1 MDTLIALQ
9 NRLQELETIAQEL
22 ERPDQAFRANQPD
35 PAAEETFAYAKSFLS
50 SLFNQKA
57 FVEDVTTPKLLQQY
71 PPQEEP
77 RRVKEIFELLHRVFD
92 NVSLNAASGGHLAYI
107 PGGGLYYAAL
117 GDYLA
122 AVTNKYSTVFY
133 ISPVAVK
140 MENLLVRWM
149 CELVGYP
156 ADKSGGYLTSGGSLA
171 NLSAIVA
178 ARDAKQIK
186 AQLIPQ
192 SVVYFTHQVHHCVL
206 KDLRVAGLAECIIRE
221 VPMNEAYEM
230 RADALAEMIEA
241 DLKQGLHPW
250 LVVASAGSTDVSAID
265 PLNDIADIAEKH
277 GLWFHVDAAY
287 GGFFLLTETGKQKM
301 KGIHRADSI
310 VMDPHKGLFMPYGT
324 GAVIVKDVQTLWR
337 SNHFDANYMQDA
349 IPYHDEISPADISPE
364 LSRHFRGLRVWL
376 PLQLHGL
383 KPFRAALE
391 EKILLTQYFYYQV
404 KSLGFETGPFPQLSV
419 MIYRFVP
426 THLKGNIEA
435 INAYNANL
443 LKKINADGKVFISS
457 TSLNGEYWLRLAV
470 LSFRTH
476 RWHIDHLLQ
485 LLKQFTENER
495 KQVPDAHHVN

>member
-1 MDTLIALQ
+1 METLVSLQ
-9 NRLQELETIAQEL
+9 NRLQELEAAARKL
-22 ERPDQAFRANQPD
+22 EQPDEAFRTD
-35 PAAEETFAYAKSFLS
+35 RMEPAADETFTYAHEFLAT
-50 SLFNQKA
+50 LPDQKA
-57 FVEDVTTPKLLQQY
+57 FVEDIVTPRLLQQY
-71 PPQEEP
+71 PVQDEP
-77 RRVKEIFELLHRVFD
+77 RKANEVFAVLRKVFD

-133 ISPVAVK
+133 ISPAAVK
-140 MENLLVRWM
+140 MENLLIRWM
-149 CELVGYP
+149 CELVGYS

-178 ARDAKQIK
+178 ARDAKEVK
-186 AQLIPQ
+186 AERIPR

-206 KDLRVAGLAECIIRE
+206 KDLRVAGLAECVIRE

-230 RADALAEMIEA
+230 RADDLAEMIEA
-241 DLKQGLHPW
+241 DVKEGLYPW

-265 PLNDIADIAEKH
+265 PLNEIADIAEKYK
-277 GLWFHVDAAY
+277 LWFHVDAAY

-301 KGIHRADSI
+301 KGMHRADSV

-391 EKILLTQYFYYQV
+391 EKMLLTQYFYHEV
-404 KSLGFETGPFPQLSV
+404 KKLGFETGPFPELSV
-419 MIYRFVP
+419 MIYRYVP
-426 THLKGNIEA
+426 DRLKGNVAA
-435 INAYNANL
+435 INAYNAKI
-443 LKKINADGKVFISS
+443 LKKVNADGKVFISS

-476 RWHIDHLLQ
+476 RTHIDYLLQ
-485 LLKQFTENER
+485 LLKKMVETE
-495 KQVPDAHHVN
+495 QP

>member
-1 MDTLIALQ
+1 METLVSLQ
-9 NRLQELETIAQEL
+9 NRLQELETTARKL
-22 ERPDQAFRANQPD
+22 EQPDEAFRMD
-35 PAAEETFAYAKSFLS
+35 RVEPAAEEAFAYARHFLS
-50 SLFNQKA
+50 TLPEQKA
-57 FVEDVTTPKLLQQY
+57 FVEDVTTPRLLQQY
-71 PPQEEP
+71 PVQDEP
-77 RRVKEIFELLHRVFD
+77 REASEVFTLLHRVFD

-133 ISPVAVK
+133 ISPAAVK
-140 MENLLVRWM
+140 MENLLIRWM

-178 ARDAKQIK
+178 ARDAKEVK
-186 AQLIPQ
+186 AERIPR

-206 KDLRVAGLAECIIRE
+206 KDLRVAGLAECVIRE

-230 RADALAEMIEA
+230 RAEALAAMVEA
-241 DLKQGLHPW
+241 DLKEGLYPW

-265 PLNDIADIAEKH
+265 PLNEIADIAEKYK
-277 GLWFHVDAAY
+277 LWFHVDAAY
-287 GGFFLLTETGKQKM
+287 GGFFLLTEMGKQKM
-301 KGIHRADSI
+301 KGIHRADSV

-391 EKILLTQYFYYQV
+391 EKMLLTQYFYHEV
-404 KSLGFETGPFPQLSV
+404 KKLGFETGPFPELSV
-419 MIYRFVP
+419 MIYRYVP
-426 THLKGNIEA
+426 ARLKGNIAA
-435 INAYNANL
+435 INEYNAKI
-443 LKKINADGKVFISS
+443 LKSVNADGKVFISS

-476 RWHIDHLLQ
+476 RTHIDYLLQ
-485 LLKQFTENER
+485 LLKKIVEEEQLS
-495 KQVPDAHHVN
+495 

>member
-1 MDTLIALQ
+1 METLVSLQ
-9 NRLQELETIAQEL
+9 NRLQELEATARKL
-22 ERPDQAFRANQPD
+22 EQPDEAFRTD
-35 PAAEETFAYAKSFLS
+35 RVEPAAEEAFAYARHFLS
-50 SLFNQKA
+50 TLPEKKA
-57 FVEDVTTPKLLQQY
+57 FVEDVTTPRLLQQY
-71 PPQEEP
+71 PVQDEP
-77 RRVKEIFELLHRVFD
+77 REASEVFTVLHRVFD
-92 NVSLNAASGGHLAYI
+92 DVSLNAASGGHLAYI

-133 ISPVAVK
+133 ISPAAVK
-140 MENLLVRWM
+140 MENLLIRWM

-178 ARDAKQIK
+178 ARDAKEVK
-186 AQLIPQ
+186 AERIPR

-206 KDLRVAGLAECIIRE
+206 KDLRVAGLAECVIRE

-230 RADALAEMIEA
+230 RAEALAAMVEA
-241 DLKQGLHPW
+241 DLKEGLYPW

-265 PLNDIADIAEKH
+265 PLNEIADIAEKYK
-277 GLWFHVDAAY
+277 LWFHVDAAY
-287 GGFFLLTETGKQKM
+287 GGFFLLTEMGKQKM
-301 KGIHRADSI
+301 KGIHRADSV

-391 EKILLTQYFYYQV
+391 EKMLLTQYFYHEV
-404 KSLGFETGPFPQLSV
+404 KKLGFETGPFPELSV
-419 MIYRFVP
+419 MIYRYVP
-426 THLKGNIEA
+426 VRLKGNIAA
-435 INAYNANL
+435 INEYNAKI
-443 LKKINADGKVFISS
+443 LKSVNADGKVFISS

-476 RWHIDHLLQ
+476 RTHIDYLLQ
-485 LLKQFTENER
+485 LLKKIVEEEQLS
-495 KQVPDAHHVN
+495 

>member
-1 MDTLIALQ
+1 MDTLLSLQ
-9 NRLQELETIAQEL
+9 NRLQELEAISRKL
-22 ERPDQAFRANQPD
+22 EQPDEAFRKHASE
-35 PAAEETFAYAKSFLS
+35 PAAEAAFSYAHEFLS
-50 SLFNQKA
+50 TLPDQKA

-71 PPQEEP
+71 PVQDEP
-77 RRVKEIFELLHRVFD
+77 RPADEVFPALRKVFD

-133 ISPVAVK
+133 ISPAAVK
-140 MENLLVRWM
+140 MENLLIRWM
-149 CELVGYP
+149 CGLVGYP
-156 ADKSGGYLTSGGSLA
+156 VDKSGGYLTSGGSLA

-178 ARDAKQIK
+178 ARDAKQVK
-186 AQLIPQ
+186 AERVPR

-206 KDLRVAGLAECIIRE
+206 KDLRVAGLAECVIRE
-221 VPMNEAYEM
+221 VPMTDAYEM
-230 RADALAEMIEA
+230 RADALQEMIEE
-241 DLKQGLHPW
+241 DLRNQLYPW

-265 PLNDIADIAEKH
+265 PLNDIADIAEKY
-277 GLWFHVDAAY
+277 GLWFHIDAAY
-287 GGFFLLTETGKQKM
+287 GGFFLLTETGRKKM
-301 KGIHRADSI
+301 KGIHRADSV

-376 PLQLHGL
+376 PLQLYGL

-391 EKILLTQYFYYQV
+391 EKMLLTQYFYHEV
-404 KSLGFETGPFPQLSV
+404 KKLGFETGPFPELSV
-419 MIYRFVP
+419 MIYRYVP
-426 THLKGNIEA
+426 EHLKGNTAA
-435 INAYNANL
+435 INELNARI
-443 LKKINADGKVFISS
+443 LKKVNADGKVFISS

-476 RWHIDHLLQ
+476 RNHIDYLLQ
-485 LLKQFTENER
+485 LLKKITEEEKLSETKLHN
-495 KQVPDAHHVN
+495 A

>member
-1 MDTLIALQ
+1 MDTWTSLQ
-9 NRLQELETIAQEL
+9 NRLQELEAAALQL
-22 ERPDQAFRANQPD
+22 EQPDMAFRKQASD
-35 PAAEETFAYAKSFLS
+35 AAAEQAFAYARQFLTT
-50 SLFNQKA
+50 LPEQKA
-57 FVEDVTTPKLLQQY
+57 FVEDVITPRILQQY
-71 PPQEEP
+71 PVQDEP
-77 RRVKEIFELLHRVFD
+77 RKPEEVFALLHKIFD
-92 NVSLNAASGGHLAYI
+92 DVSLNAASGGHLAYI

-133 ISPVAVK
+133 ISPAAVK
-140 MENLLVRWM
+140 MENILIRWM

-156 ADKSGGYLTSGGSLA
+156 VDKSGGYLTSGGSLA

-178 ARDAKQIK
+178 ARDAKQVK
-186 AQLIPQ
+186 AERIPR
-192 SVVYFTHQVHHCVL
+192 STVYFTHQVHHCVL
-206 KDLRVAGLAECIIRE
+206 KDLRVAGLAECVIRE
-221 VPMNEAYEM
+221 VPMTDAYEM
-230 RADALAEMIEA
+230 RPEALQQMIEE
-241 DLKQGLHPW
+241 DLRNGLYPW

-265 PLNDIADIAEKH
+265 PLNEIADIAEKY

-287 GGFFLLTETGKQKM
+287 GGFFLLTDIGKQKM

-391 EKILLTQYFYYQV
+391 EKILLTQYFYHQV
-404 KSLGFETGPFPQLSV
+404 KAIGFETGPFPELSV
-419 MIYRFVP
+419 MIYRYVP
-426 THLKGNIEA
+426 DHLKDNITA
-435 INAYNANL
+435 INELNARI
-443 LKKINADGKVFISS
+443 LKKVNADGKVFISS
-457 TSLNGEYWLRLAV
+457 TSLNGQYWLRLAV

-476 RWHIDHLLQ
+476 RAHIDYLFHLLKKIVEEEHLAQ
-485 LLKQFTENER
+485 SQFHA
-495 KQVPDAHHVN
+495 V

>member
-1 MDTLIALQ
+1 METLVSLQ
-9 NRLQELETIAQEL
+9 NRLQELETTARKL
-22 ERPDQAFRANQPD
+22 EQPD
-35 PAAEETFAYAKSFLS
+35 ETFRTDRVEPAAEEAFAYARHFLS
-50 SLFNQKA
+50 TLPEQKA
-57 FVEDVTTPKLLQQY
+57 FVEDVTTPRLLQQY
-71 PPQEEP
+71 PVQDEP
-77 RRVKEIFELLHRVFD
+77 REASEVFTLLHRVFD

-133 ISPVAVK
+133 ISPAAVK
-140 MENLLVRWM
+140 MENLLIRWM

-178 ARDAKQIK
+178 ARDAKEVK
-186 AQLIPQ
+186 AERIPR

-206 KDLRVAGLAECIIRE
+206 KDLRVAGLAECVIRE

-230 RADALAEMIEA
+230 RAEALVAMIEA
-241 DLKQGLHPW
+241 DLKEGFYPW

-265 PLNDIADIAEKH
+265 PLNEIADIAEKYK
-277 GLWFHVDAAY
+277 LWFHVDAAY
-287 GGFFLLTETGKQKM
+287 GGFFLLTEMGKQKM
-301 KGIHRADSI
+301 KGIHRADSV

-391 EKILLTQYFYYQV
+391 EKMLLTQYFYHEV
-404 KSLGFETGPFPQLSV
+404 KKLGFETGPFPELSV
-419 MIYRFVP
+419 MIYRYVP
-426 THLKGNIEA
+426 ARLKGNIAA
-435 INAYNANL
+435 INEYNAKI
-443 LKKINADGKVFISS
+443 LKSVNADGKVFISS

-476 RWHIDHLLQ
+476 RTHIDYLLQ
-485 LLKQFTENER
+485 LLKKIVEEEQLS
-495 KQVPDAHHVN
+495 